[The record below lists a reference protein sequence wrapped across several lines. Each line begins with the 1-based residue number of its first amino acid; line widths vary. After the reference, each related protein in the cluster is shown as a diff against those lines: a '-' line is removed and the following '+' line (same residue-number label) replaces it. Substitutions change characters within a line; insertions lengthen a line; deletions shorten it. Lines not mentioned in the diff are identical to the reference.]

1 MYPIMLDMRGRRCLL
16 VGAGQ
21 IAYRKLQRLLSE
33 GAVVTVVAPTVIE
46 PIAQLADEGKL
57 RLFRRRF
64 VSSDMND
71 CQIGLT
77 ATGDPAVDQDVA
89 NAARAGG
96 VLLNVADVPALC
108 DFYLPAVVERG
119 DLQLSIASGGGA
131 PFAVRRLREM
141 FERRIGPGWAGWM
154 AAAKRL
160 RQRVQA
166 QGLSVAAADE
176 CYDRYFAATVDES
189 RIEARVPSE
198 REESGFLSANAD
210 AMDMV
215 PAAVGHVALVGAG
228 PGNPGLLTVQGL
240 NRLRCADAVVFDRLA
255 IPAIPLDLPDHVQL
269 HNVGKEA
276 GRHPVPQDEINALL
290 LRLAR
295 EGKRVVRLKGGDPF
309 VFARGGE
316 EVLVLRRAGI
326 PCEVVP
332 GVTAGI
338 AVPAAAGIP
347 VTYRGEAVRLTFVTA
362 HEGGAPQVRWDLLA
376 QDTHATIVGYMG
388 VSTLAEVSA
397 ALIAGG
403 MSGSTPAAVI
413 EQGTLPRQ
421 RSVRAPLA
429 EIAKIAETS
438 GIMPPAIFVIG
449 QVVAHAEALELPEPH
464 PLRGARFAMFVPC
477 SELSEVLQEA
487 GAEVL
492 LAPAPLTA
500 AARLV
505 MGSAPLSGWIVQ
517 SVRELDA
524 LEREKAADEF
534 LAKITVWCRGDT
546 LASLARERKW
556 PTVAELGDRD
566 STRNLVAKLRQT
578 LDATN
583 PVARR
588 DLDIP

>member
-1 MYPIMLDMRGRRCLL
+1 MYPIMLDLRGRRCLL

-21 IAYRKLQRLLSE
+21 IAYRKLLRLLAE

-46 PIAQLADEGKL
+46 AVAQLADAGKVAL
-57 RLFRRRF
+57 LKRPF
-64 VSSDMND
+64 VSSDMD
-71 CQIGLT
+71 HCQLALA
-77 ATGDPAVDQDVA
+77 ATGDPTVDQHVA
-89 NAARAGG
+89 SVARLRGIW
-96 VLLNVADVPALC
+96 LNVADVPNLC
-108 DFYLPAVVERG
+108 DFYLPAVVDRG
-119 DLQLSIASGGGA
+119 DLQLCIASGGGA

-141 FERRIGPGWAGWM
+141 FERRIGPTWAGWI
-154 AAAKRL
+154 AAAKRF
-160 RQRVQA
+160 RRRVHA
-166 QGLSVAAADE
+166 QGLPFAAAEE
-176 CYDRYFAATVDES
+176 CYDRFFAATVDERSLDVRIPDERQES
-189 RIEARVPSE
+189 RFLAAKTESRE
-198 REESGFLSANAD
+198 RT
-210 AMDMV
+210 
-215 PAAVGHVALVGAG
+215 VGHVSLVGAG

-240 NRLRCADAVVFDRLA
+240 NRLRSADAVVYDRLA
-255 IPAIPLDLPDHVQL
+255 IPAIPLDLPDSVEL

-316 EVLVLRRAGI
+316 EALVLRQAGV

-376 QDTHATIVGYMG
+376 QDRHATLVGYMG

-403 MSGSTPAAVI
+403 MSSTTPAAVI
-413 EQGTLPRQ
+413 EQGTLARQ

-429 EIAKIAETS
+429 EIAKVAASS
-438 GIMPPAIFVIG
+438 GIKPPAIFVIG
-449 QVVAHAEALELPEPH
+449 QVVAHAEALESPEPRL
-464 PLRGARFAMFVPC
+464 LRGARLGMFAPR
-477 SELSEVLQEA
+477 SELSEALQDA

-492 LAPAPLTA
+492 LSPSPLTA

-505 MGSAPLSGWIVQ
+505 MGSAPLSGWIVRTPQ
-517 SVRELDA
+517 ELEILDG
-524 LEREKAADEF
+524 EKATHGT
-534 LAKITVWCRGDT
+534 LAKVTLWCTGGA
-546 LASLARERKW
+546 LASLARERNW
-556 PTVAELGDRD
+556 PGVEAFAENDSPSDLVAEL
-566 STRNLVAKLRQT
+566 
-578 LDATN
+578 
-583 PVARR
+583 RR
-588 DLDIP
+588 ALSVPYL